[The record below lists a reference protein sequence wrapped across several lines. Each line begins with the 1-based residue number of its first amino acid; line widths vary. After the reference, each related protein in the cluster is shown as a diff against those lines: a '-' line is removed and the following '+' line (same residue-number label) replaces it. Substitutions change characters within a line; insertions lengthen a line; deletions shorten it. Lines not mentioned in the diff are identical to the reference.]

1 MGGFLAQILQSI
13 LIMRHAERIKGIE
26 DQIDEALMESF
37 PASDPPAWDGLARK
51 SQVEANDQAHIQ
63 LAGSKGV
70 LVPEAA
76 LYGVQTL
83 RSLNQGRV
91 SGRTVHP
98 DLIRSYLILK
108 KAAAI
113 ANFECGVL
121 PRRKATM
128 IRLSIRRLLM
138 MPFVEYPEHFPID
151 AYQSG
156 AGTSLNMNVNEV
168 IATLVNRIEG
178 IGAGSDSKVDPLDHV
193 NRSQSTN
200 DTYPT
205 AMRMALLMSSREL
218 IFELRL
224 LAQALGKKRIQFKDL
239 IKAGRTHLQDA
250 VPIFLGDEF
259 GAYAETVE
267 NLLRHF
273 DFARSELRVLG
284 IGGSAV
290 GNGANVPDQFAEK
303 VVRELC
309 ISMDEPFE
317 CSKNLFYSMQSQIP
331 ILNYSSALRLLA
343 VEMTRICN
351 DLRLLASGPMT
362 GFAEIRLPIVQ
373 AGSSIMPGKVNPSIP
388 ELANQTFFSVM
399 GFDHTV
405 QNACMAG
412 QLELNVMMPIMAH
425 SLLEATLISKNA
437 IRILREKCIDGIEAD
452 PVRLAHYAGSTSQV
466 ATYLTPIIG
475 YSRAADLVKRS
486 IQSGVSVLD
495 LVSREKTITLQE
507 LQEIK
512 RIAQIQDSF

>member
-1 MGGFLAQILQSI
+1 
-13 LIMRHAERIKGIE
+13 MRHAERIKGIE
-26 DQIDEALMESF
+26 DQIDEALIESF

-51 SQVEANDQAHIQ
+51 SHHEAEQSRIE
-63 LAGSKGV
+63 LAESSGILV
-70 LVPEAA
+70 LEPA
-76 LYGVQTL
+76 LYGSETV

-98 DLIRSYLILK
+98 ELIRSYLILK

-128 IRLSIRRLLM
+128 IRMAIRRLLM
-138 MPFVEYPEHFPID
+138 MPFDEYPESFPID
-151 AYQSG
+151 VYQSG
-156 AGTSLNMNVNEV
+156 AGTSQNMNVNEV
-168 IATLVNRIEG
+168 IANLANRMEG
-178 IGAGSDSKVDPLDHV
+178 IGTDSISKVDPLDHV

-205 AMRMALLMSSREL
+205 AMRMALLTISKEL
-218 IFELRL
+218 VVELRL
-224 LAQALGKKRIQFKDL
+224 LSRSLGKKRIEFKDL

-250 VPIFLGDEF
+250 LPIFLGDEF
-259 GAYAETVE
+259 GAYAEAIE
-267 NLLRHF
+267 SLIRLF
-273 DFARSELRVLG
+273 DSARSELRVLG
-284 IGGSAV
+284 MGGSAV
-290 GNGANVPDQFAEK
+290 GNGANVPDQFAAK
-303 VVRELC
+303 VVRELS
-309 ISMDEPFE
+309 ISMEEPFT
-317 CSKNLFYSMQSQIP
+317 CSSNLFYSMQSQIP

-362 GFAEIRLPIVQ
+362 GFAEIRLPMVQ
-373 AGSSIMPGKVNPSIP
+373 AGSSMMPGKVNPSIP
-388 ELANQTFFSVM
+388 ELANQTFFSVL

-412 QLELNVMMPIMAH
+412 QLELNVMMPVMAH
-425 SLLEATLISKNA
+425 SLLEATMISKNA

-452 PVRLAHYAGSTSQV
+452 PARLALYAGSTSQL

-475 YSRAADLVKRS
+475 YSRAADLVKRA
-486 IQSGVSVLD
+486 IQTGVPVLD
-495 LVSREKTITLQE
+495 LVSREKTITLQK

-512 RIAQIQDSF
+512 KLAKIKDSF